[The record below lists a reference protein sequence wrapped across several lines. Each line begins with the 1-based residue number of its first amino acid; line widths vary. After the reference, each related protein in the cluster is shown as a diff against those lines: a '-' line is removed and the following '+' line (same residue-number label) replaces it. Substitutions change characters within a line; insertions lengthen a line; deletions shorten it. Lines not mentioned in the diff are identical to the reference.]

1 MEVKTAWMVDKLSM
15 VRMLN
20 ESWEGTSGGSGNR

>member
-1 MEVKTAWMVDKLSM
+1 MVDKLSM

-20 ESWEGTSGGSGNR
+20 ESYRGRAQEGVEMTTDKSG

>member
-1 MEVKTAWMVDKLSM
+1 MVDKLSM

-20 ESWEGTSGGSGNR
+20 ESYRGRGQEEVEMTTDKSG